1 MVKND
6 DMEKAKKIKAR
17 GEKDLLAATVAISLV
32 ITMIFV
38 ILAVLSQIQI
48 INVVDPVDSETGDV
62 DKENATGY
70 DLGNDV
76 YVDGDMMNFI
86 IIAFIPPFAL
96 PGYYIVK
103 KGKRIKDIEYR
114 LPDFLRDV
122 AEAGRFGMTL
132 AGAIVV
138 ASRGRYGKLTPEIKK
153 MAARIDWGVP
163 ASEAIRLFAEN
174 INTPV
179 VNRVSAIIMKANDA
193 GGNVADVLTLVSNDT
208 KQEQLMEKE
217 RKLYMSTYIAVIYI
231 AFMVFLVTI
240 IILNATFLPQME
252 KAGTETSE
260 LVEETGGASGASAT
274 MIQAQAI
281 GSIQFAYLIASLAH
295 AMGDGLIAGA
305 LSTGKIKNGLIHSA
319 VLIIATFIVLRL
331 FLIITM

>member
-1 MVKND
+1 VSDEEALNM
-6 DMEKAKKIKAR
+6 AKKIKAR
-17 GEKDLLAATVAISLV
+17 REKSWLAATIAFSLIV
-32 ITMIFV
+32 SMIFV
-38 ILAVLSQIQI
+38 VLAVLSQIEV
-48 INVVDPVDSETGDV
+48 INVMDPVNEDGSMDQ
-62 DKENATGY
+62 ENATGY
-70 DLGNDV
+70 DLGQGM
-76 YVDGDMMNFI
+76 YVDGDMVNFI
-86 IIAFIPPFAL
+86 IIALIPPFLL

-103 KGKRIKDIEYR
+103 RGKTIKDIEYR

-132 AGAIVV
+132 AGAVVV

-163 ASEAIRLFAEN
+163 ASEAIRLFAET

-179 VNRVSAIIMKANDA
+179 VNRVSAIIMKSNDA

-217 RKLYMSTYIAVIYI
+217 RKLSMSTYIAVIYI

-240 IILNATFLPQME
+240 IILNSTFLPQME
-252 KAGTETSE
+252 KAGEETSSIME
-260 LVEETGGASGASAT
+260 DQSGPAAGAGGA

-281 GSIQFAYLIASLAH
+281 GSIKFAYLIASLAH

-319 VLIIATFIVLRL
+319 ILIIATFVVLRML
-331 FLIITM
+331 LIFT